1 MHHLGAGNDMPP
13 FWSQMPRFFAYPFS
27 VNGVIF
33 LVLQALLA
41 IVSFKLFSTSSL
53 LILLP
58 VFVIGS
64 VLPNLCKPTRS

>member
-1 MHHLGAGNDMPP
+1 MHHLGAGNDVPP
-13 FWSQMPRFFAYPFS
+13 FWSQMPRFFAYPFPVS
-27 VNGVIF
+27 GAIF
-33 LVLQALLA
+33 LALLAILA
-41 IVSFKLFSTSSL
+41 IVSFKLISTSSL